1 MIPLKDDNPTQNKSI
16 VRLVILLV
24 CLIVFLLQIS
34 SANKNE
40 LLFYYGFKPA
50 SILNSDF
57 ANYTFSPTLTIFTSM
72 FMHGGW
78 LHFLSNMLY
87 LWIFADNV
95 EDILGKKKFIFF
107 YIMSGISAAIF
118 QMLAD
123 IN

>member
-16 VRLVILLV
+16 VRLLILLV

-95 EDILGKKKFIFF
+95 EDVLGKKKFIFF
-107 YIMSGISAAIF
+107 YIMF
-118 QMLAD
+118 T
-123 IN
+123 